1 MHPTKPMPYFLAM
14 MLSISALAALSP
26 QAAGQGSRTPAAT
39 LFEGAR
45 LIVGDGSTPID
56 DSAFIV
62 DNGRFTRIG
71 RKGELQLPTSGV
83 RVDLTGKTVMP
94 AMVDLHT
101 HVGWVDLR
109 SSDHPSLRYTRE
121 ILVDHL
127 QRYAYYGF
135 AAVLALG
142 RDPGELPFQV
152 REEQIPNAALF
163 RTAGRGF
170 ETPDRG
176 GPAGRGVVPYAI
188 TSEAEARKAVRE
200 LAAEKVDMVKIW
212 VDDRGGT
219 VRKLSPDLYRA
230 VIDEAHKN
238 NLRVVAHVFSLAD
251 AKELLRSGIDGFAHG
266 VRDVDI
272 DDEFITLLKQR
283 PNVFFGPNLPSRGV
297 AEDLTW
303 LSDTVPPEQIK
314 RMRDAVAN
322 RKPDVVRRQRESFG
336 LQARNLAKLSA
347 AGVRIGLGT
356 DGRGTGWTA
365 HAELAD
371 MVAAGMTP
379 AQVIVAATR
388 NAAQILGLDQLGT
401 VAAGKSADFIVL
413 NANPLDDITNTRRIA
428 RVYLRGQE
436 VDRAALRSAWT
447 GSASQ

>member
-1 MHPTKPMPYFLAM
+1 MVLGLGT
-14 MLSISALAALSP
+14 LAALSA
-26 QAAGQGSRTPAAT
+26 QAASQGSRTPAVT

-56 DSAFIV
+56 SSAFIV
-62 DNGRFTRIG
+62 DNGKFTRIG
-71 RKGELQLPTSGV
+71 RKGELQLPTGGV
-83 RVDLTGKTVMP
+83 RVDFTGKTVMP
-94 AMVDLHT
+94 AVVDLHT

-109 SSDHPSLRYTRE
+109 SSSHASDRYTRE

-127 QRYAYYGF
+127 QRYAYYGV
-135 AAVLALG
+135 AAVLGLD

-163 RTAGRGF
+163 RTASRGF

-176 GPAGRGVVPYAI
+176 GPAGRGNVPYAV
-188 TSEAEARKAVRE
+188 TSEAEARKGVRE
-200 LAAEKVDMVKIW
+200 LAAKKAAMVKIW
-212 VDDRGGT
+212 VDDRGGA
-219 VRKLSPDLYRA
+219 VRKLPPDLYRA
-230 VIDEAHKN
+230 IIDEAHKN
-238 NLRVVAHVFSLAD
+238 NLHVVAHIFSLAD
-251 AKELLRSGIDGFAHG
+251 AKELLRSEIDGFAHG

-283 PNVFFGPNLPSRGV
+283 PNVFFGPNLPSRGL
-297 AEDLTW
+297 ADDLAW
-303 LSDTVPPEQIK
+303 LNDTVPPEEIK

-322 RKPDVVRRQRESFG
+322 RKPDAVRRQRESFG

-347 AGVRIGLGT
+347 AGVRIGFGT
-356 DGRGTGWTA
+356 DGTGAGWTA
-365 HAELAD
+365 HVELAD
-371 MVAAGMTP
+371 MVTAGMTP

-388 NAAQILGLDQLGT
+388 NSAQILGLDQLGT
-401 VAAGKSADFIVL
+401 VAGGKSADFIVL

-436 VDRAALRSAWT
+436 VDRTALKSALT